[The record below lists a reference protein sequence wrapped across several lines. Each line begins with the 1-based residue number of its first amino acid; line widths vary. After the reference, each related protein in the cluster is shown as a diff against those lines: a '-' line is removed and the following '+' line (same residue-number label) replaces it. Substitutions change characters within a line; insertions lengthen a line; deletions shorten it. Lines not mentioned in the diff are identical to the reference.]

1 MLWPHIIHY
10 IKTVE
15 NGLTINL
22 IYVMKFDIQ
31 MNYIASITTTV
42 EAEDEGAALD
52 KAREWAENAD
62 IGEYIIGDETKAI
75 ILNRYD

>member
-10 IKTVE
+10 IKTAE